1 MTRGSVAFVTANT
14 FEFDSRHR
22 RAAEALARDGWTVVV
37 VAMPAPHL
45 PAEEA
50 LPSGVVVRRPA
61 IERRILATLPR
72 PIRGI
77 AGRLIALDP
86 DAERPPPRGTGS
98 PELIRGPLRRALE
111 ILAYRGRIQPWAHAV
126 RAAAPDARVFVAKAL
141 VALPV
146 AADVARRRG
155 GRYVYDIADLHVE
168 SGRLATLPG
177 PVKTYLRRREA
188 RWIRGAAALLAVTPA
203 MADEVAA
210 RFGVDRPTV
219 VMNARERWRASEPVP
234 RPIRLR
240 TSMGARIPAAR
251 DVVIYQGAFRPDQ
264 GIDVLLAALREPPL
278 ADRPVTAAF
287 LGFGPLEAQLR
298 AESAAAPDRLVV
310 GPAVPP
316 GELLTWTAGA
326 DVAFVGTPP
335 VTRNQT
341 LTTPNKLFEAAMAGV
356 PVVVAEG
363 TFTARLV
370 REHRLGVVVEPW
382 TPAAV
387 AAAIAGLLD
396 ASPDERDERR
406 RAIRATALE
415 SLNWEIERRPLIDL
429 FRSLE

>member
-61 IERRILATLPR
+61 VERRILAAVPR
-72 PIRGI
+72 PVRGI
-77 AGRLIALDP
+77 AGRFVGLDP
-86 DAERPPPRGTGS
+86 DAEQLPPRGAGL
-98 PELIRGPLRRALE
+98 PELVRAPLRRALE

-168 SGRLATLPG
+168 SGRLATLPR
-177 PVKTYLRRREA
+177 PLKAYLRRREA
-188 RWIRGAAALLAVTPA
+188 RWMRGAAALLAVTPA

-240 TSMGARIPAAR
+240 TSIGARIPAAR

-278 ADRPVTAAF
+278 ADRPLTTAF
-287 LGFGPLEAQLR
+287 LGFGPLDALLR
-298 AESAAAPDRLVV
+298 AESAAAPDGIVV
-310 GPAVPP
+310 GSAVPP

-335 VTRNQT
+335 LTRNQT

-356 PVVVAEG
+356 PVVVAGG

-370 REHRLGVVVEPW
+370 REHALGVVVEPW
-382 TPAAV
+382 TAAAV
-387 AAAIAGLLD
+387 GAAIASLLD
-396 ASPDERDERR
+396 ASPEERDARR

-415 SLNWEIERRPLIDL
+415 SLNWDIERKRLIDA
-429 FRSLE
+429 FRNLG

>member
-50 LPSGVVVRRPA
+50 LPSGAVIRRPA

-72 PIRGI
+72 PVRGI
-77 AGRLIALDP
+77 AGRLVGLDP
-86 DAERPPPRGTGS
+86 DAERPPPRGAGS
-98 PELIRGPLRRALE
+98 LEVIRAPLRRALE
-111 ILAYRGRIQPWAHAV
+111 VLAYRGRIQPWAHAV

-155 GRYVYDIADLHVE
+155 GRYVYDVADLHVE

-177 PVKTYLRRREA
+177 PVKAYLRRREA

-240 TSMGARIPAAR
+240 TSIGARIPAAR

-287 LGFGPLEAQLR
+287 LGFGPLDAQLR
-298 AESAAAPDRLVV
+298 AESAAAPDRIVV

-316 GELLTWTAGA
+316 GDLLTWTAGA

-396 ASPDERDERR
+396 ASPDERDARR

-415 SLNWEIERRPLIDL
+415 SLNWEIERRPLIDV
-429 FRSLE
+429 FRRLG

>member
-1 MTRGSVAFVTANT
+1 MSRGSVAFVTANT

-37 VAMPAPHL
+37 VAMPASHL

-61 IERRILATLPR
+61 VERRILAALPR
-72 PIRGI
+72 PLRAIGGPLLGV
-77 AGRLIALDP
+77 GR
-86 DAERPPPRGTGS
+86 DAERLPPGGTGFAD
-98 PELIRGPLRRALE
+98 LVRGPLLRALE
-111 ILAYRGRIQPWAHAV
+111 ILAYRGRIEPWAHAV

-146 AADVARRRG
+146 AADVAKRRG
-155 GRYVYDIADLHVE
+155 GRYVYDIADLHVD
-168 SGRLATLPG
+168 SGRLAALPA
-177 PVKTYLRRREA
+177 PVKAYLRRREA
-188 RWIRGAAALLAVTPA
+188 RWMRGAAALLAVTPA
-203 MADEVAA
+203 MADEVVA
-210 RFGVDRPTV
+210 RFGVARPTV

-240 TSMGARIPAAR
+240 TSIGTRIPAAR

-278 ADRPVTAAF
+278 AGRPVTAAF
-287 LGFGPLEAQLR
+287 VGFGPLEAELR
-298 AESAAAPDRLVV
+298 AESAAAPDRIVV
-310 GPAVPP
+310 GSAVPP

-356 PVVVAEG
+356 PVVVAGG
-363 TFTARLV
+363 TYTARLV
-370 REHRLGVVVEPW
+370 REHALGVVVEPW

-387 AAAIAGLLD
+387 AGAIAGLLD
-396 ASPDERDERR
+396 ASPEERDARR
-406 RAIRATALE
+406 QAIRATALE
-415 SLNWEIERRPLIDL
+415 SLNWEIERKRLIDA

>member
-1 MTRGSVAFVTANT
+1 MSRGSVAFVTANT

-45 PAEEA
+45 PVEEA
-50 LPSGVVVRRPA
+50 LPSGVVVRRPDV
-61 IERRILATLPR
+61 ERRILATMPR
-72 PIRGI
+72 PVRGI
-77 AGRLIALDP
+77 GGRLLGLDR
-86 DAERPPPRGTGS
+86 DAERLPPRGAGLA
-98 PELIRGPLRRALE
+98 ELVRAPLRRALE

-126 RAAAPDARVFVAKAL
+126 RAAAPDARLFVAKAL

-146 AADVARRRG
+146 AADVSRRRG
-155 GRYVYDIADLHVE
+155 GRYVYDIADLHVD
-168 SGRLATLPG
+168 SGRLAALPA
-177 PVKTYLRRREA
+177 PVKAYLRGREA
-188 RWIRGAAALLAVTPA
+188 QWMHGAAALLAVTPA
-203 MADEVAA
+203 MADEVVA
-210 RFGVDRPTV
+210 RFGVARPTV

-240 TSMGARIPAAR
+240 TSIGTRIPAAR

-264 GIDVLLAALREPPL
+264 GIDVLLAALREPSL
-278 ADRPVTAAF
+278 ADRPLTAAF
-287 LGFGPLEAQLR
+287 VGFGPLDAQLR
-298 AESAAAPDRLVV
+298 AESAAAPDRIVV
-310 GPAVPP
+310 GSAVPP

-356 PVVVAEG
+356 PVVVAG
-363 TFTARLV
+363 STYTARLV
-370 REHRLGVVVEPW
+370 REHGLGVVVEPW
-382 TPAAV
+382 TPVAV

-396 ASPDERDERR
+396 ASPAERDERR
-406 RAIRATALE
+406 RAIRAAALE
-415 SLNWEIERRPLIDL
+415 SLNWEIERKRLIDA
-429 FRSLE
+429 FRGLE

>member
-1 MTRGSVAFVTANT
+1 MTRGSVAFVAANT

-22 RAAEALARDGWTVVV
+22 RAAEALARDDWTVVV

-45 PAEEA
+45 PEEEA
-50 LPSGVVVRRPA
+50 LPGGVVVRRPVV
-61 IERRILATLPR
+61 ERRILAALPR
-72 PIRGI
+72 PTRGI
-77 AGRLIALDP
+77 VGRLLGLRP
-86 DAERPPPRGTGS
+86 GAERLPPRGPGAL
-98 PELIRGPLRRALE
+98 EIVRAPLRRALE
-111 ILAYRGRIQPWAHAV
+111 ILAYRRRILPWAHAV

-177 PVKTYLRRREA
+177 PIKAYLRGRERR
-188 RWIRGAAALLAVTPA
+188 WMRGAAALLAVTPA

-210 RFGVDRPTV
+210 RYGVPRPTV
-219 VMNARERWRASEPVP
+219 VMNARSRWRASEPVP
-234 RPIRLR
+234 RPMRLR
-240 TSMGARIPAAR
+240 TSMGARIPGAR

-264 GIDVLLAALREPPL
+264 GIDVLLAALAMPPL
-278 ADRPVTAAF
+278 AGRPVTAAF
-287 LGFGPLEAQLR
+287 VGFGPLEERLR
-298 AESAAAPDRLVV
+298 AESAAAPDRIVV
-310 GPAVPP
+310 GSAVPS
-316 GELLTWTAGA
+316 EDLLTWTAGA

-356 PVVVAEG
+356 PVVVAAG

-370 REHRLGVVVEPW
+370 AEHRLGVVVEPW

-396 ASPDERDERR
+396 APSAERDERR

-415 SLNWEIERRPLIDL
+415 TLNWDIERKRLIDA
-429 FRSLE
+429 FRKLG

>member
-1 MTRGSVAFVTANT
+1 MSRGSVAFVTANT

-61 IERRILATLPR
+61 VERRILAPLPG
-72 PIRGI
+72 PARGI
-77 AGRLIALDP
+77 AGRLLGMDP
-86 DAERPPPRGTGS
+86 DAERLAPRGAGFA
-98 PELIRGPLRRALE
+98 ELVRGPVRRAFE

-126 RAAAPDARVFVAKAL
+126 RAAAPDARLFVAKAL

-155 GRYVYDIADLHVE
+155 GRYVYDIADLHVD
-168 SGRLATLPG
+168 SGRLAALPA
-177 PVKTYLRRREA
+177 PVKAYLRRRER
-188 RWIRGAAALLAVTPA
+188 RWMRGAAALLAVTPA
-203 MADEVAA
+203 MADEVVA
-210 RFGVDRPTV
+210 RFGVTRPTV

-240 TSMGARIPAAR
+240 TSIGTRIPAAR

-264 GIDVLLAALREPPL
+264 GIDVLLAALQEPLL
-278 ADRPVTAAF
+278 ADRPITAAF
-287 LGFGPLEAQLR
+287 VGFGPLDAQLR
-298 AESAAAPDRLVV
+298 AESAAAPDRIVV
-310 GPAVPP
+310 GSAVPP
-316 GELLTWTAGA
+316 AELLTWTAGA

-356 PVVVAEG
+356 PVVVAAG
-363 TFTARLV
+363 TYTARLV
-370 REHRLGVVVEPW
+370 REHALGVVVEPW

-387 AAAIAGLLD
+387 GAAIAGLLD
-396 ASPDERDERR
+396 ASAEERDARR
-406 RAIRATALE
+406 QAIRATALE
-415 SLNWEIERRPLIDL
+415 SLNWEIERKRLIDA